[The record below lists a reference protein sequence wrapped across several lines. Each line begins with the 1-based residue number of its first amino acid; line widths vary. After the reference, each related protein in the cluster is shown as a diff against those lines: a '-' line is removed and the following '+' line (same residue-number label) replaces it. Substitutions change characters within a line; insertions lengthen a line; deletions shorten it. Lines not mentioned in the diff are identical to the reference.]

1 MTTKEKAAAVL
12 KATKYGRE
20 LPMWQVNMLM
30 YDWKSIGSQVL
41 IDQLYRRYCDKQD
54 GGTC

>member
-1 MTTKEKAAAVL
+1 MSTKEKAASVL

-20 LPMWQVNMLM
+20 LPMRQANMLM
-30 YDWKSIGSQVL
+30 YDWKSKGVQEM
-41 IDQLYRRYCDKQD
+41 IDQLYRRYYDKQD